1 MQCLQFLAGTS
12 PKTWPALFWK
22 MCIYILA
29 FLSLPDVSTF
39 FFSAAAWQK
48 VSRQTSATA
57 WKLFLAA
64 FPLSAA
70 SDLTSSSS
78 SGQQLIPRHGTPCL
92 GDMLILK
99 GLKRK
104 RHRRFPADTEDTSSL
119 PSFSYP
125 ASFRHPPPASSLHAN
140 KLQRAEIRHA
150 INPRRMYR
158 SGPLFLRTYF
168 FKGLKTLILLGGW
181 KKK

>member
-1 MQCLQFLAGTS
+1 MLCLQFLAGTS

-22 MCIYILA
+22 MCIYTCLLIPARCVYLLLFCCSVA
-29 FLSLPDVSTF
+29 
-39 FFSAAAWQK
+39 K

-70 SDLTSSSS
+70 SDLTSSSC

-158 SGPLFLRTYF
+158 SGPLFLRAYF

-181 KKK
+181 KEK

>member
-1 MQCLQFLAGTS
+1 MLCLQFLAGTS

-22 MCIYILA
+22 MCIYTCLLIPARCVYLLLFCCSVA
-29 FLSLPDVSTF
+29 
-39 FFSAAAWQK
+39 K

-70 SDLTSSSS
+70 SDLTSSSC

-158 SGPLFLRTYF
+158 SGPLFLRAF
-168 FKGLKTLILLGGW
+168 FLKVLRL
-181 KKK
+181 